1 MPEPAAPPRLSGHVF
16 VVDDDDA
23 LRDSIADL
31 LRVVGY
37 RVRCWASA
45 TAFVAELPRVAPAV
59 LVTDMRMPDMTGVEL
74 HAELIRQGRT
84 LPVVYV
90 SGESTVSQTV
100 HAMKQ
105 GAVDFLVKPFGREEL
120 LRAVAASIEKD
131 RRQMQDLIR
140 SARVEEARSQ
150 LSPRESQVHELLL
163 KGFGNREIVEALSI
177 SLPTAKQYKSEVMRK
192 FGARSLA
199 ELIALSVP
207 AHVKD
212 GASSAG

>member
-1 MPEPAAPPRLSGHVF
+1 MPDCTTQPRPAGHVF

-37 RVRCWASA
+37 QVRCWASGS
-45 TAFVAELPRVAPAV
+45 AFIAEIPRVAPAV